1 MPKDIGKTLKE
12 CRTSAKMSV
21 REISDLL
28 TLEGYKASEST
39 IYSWENG
46 NSQPTPG
53 ALLTMCKAY
62 GMEDVLSVFGYD
74 GYKDDGSLMLD
85 MCEINIIEKYRSLDQ
100 CGHEA
105 VSYTLDRESERV
117 RLLLEKDKLITEKDE
132 RIAELESKPTNIIE
146 FGQYSEKVDVP
157 ERLIASYYSTSAGT
171 GVFIMGNEVVDKIPI
186 PDTLENRN
194 VDYAIKVSGDSMEPE
209 FHDGDTA
216 LVSQKS
222 ELSHGDIG
230 IFIINGNA
238 YIKEYGEKELI
249 SHNPESDN
257 INISEY
263 DNIVCMG
270 KVVGKL

>member
-1 MPKDIGKTLKE
+1 MTKERIGSILKELRLTSGKTQKE
-12 CRTSAKMSV
+12 VAEALGRTQQIV
-21 REISDLL
+21 GHWE
-28 TLEGYKASEST
+28 TGY
-39 IYSWENG
+39 
-46 NSQPTPG
+46 SQPDANTLFTLCG
-53 ALLTMCKAY
+53 IYGTSIDEAFGFKKEDISITKNDITMLEA
-62 GMEDVLSVFGYD
+62 FH
-74 GYKDDGSLMLD
+74 
-85 MCEINIIEKYRSLDQ
+85 SLDTYGQ
-100 CGHEA
+100 ETINMVLEREA
-105 VSYTLDRESERV
+105 KRIRDIETL
-117 RLLLEKDKLITEKDE
+117 LHKKDE

-146 FGQYSEKVDVP
+146 FNHHTGNSIP
-157 ERLIASYYSTSAGT
+157 ERFISAYYSTSAGT
-171 GVFIMGNEVVDKIPI
+171 GIFIMGNEVVDKIPI

-230 IFIINGNA
+230 IFIVNGNA

-249 SHNPESDN
+249 SHNPDSDN

-270 KVVGKL
+270 RVVGKL